1 MSTSPKLENPF
12 ADNVGKYV
20 SRHHDLNHSVLIYF
34 SLDQSVSAIVEEP
47 NNNVQG
53 PPLSNAQSRA
63 NTTSFEGPPV
73 YQHPYIPGMDTKGEF
88 QVAPIQQFSSPV
100 APSRTI
106 HISSATQAEWFETL
120 RELQANLT
128 DLRAARGKMF
138 KFRRFTLS
146 CAPRSWRS
154 HRLLRVEESLR
165 ELRVLEE
172 LVLAGM
178 HRLAQIHPDPIVQAE
193 WGSRADEFSRS
204 MYSNEVDGMD
214 EEGGNIALSGAE
226 EASANDLEGAR
237 AGRFKRRASRLAM
250 KSEDDSILMS
260 LLKGVGILICTPI
273 ALAGAAAFGGG
284 VMLYGCGKV
293 IVGLGHM
300 MTFGKLR

>member
-1 MSTSPKLENPF
+1 MT
-12 ADNVGKYV
+12 G
-20 SRHHDLNHSVLIYF
+20 
-34 SLDQSVSAIVEEP
+34 
-47 NNNVQG
+47 
-53 PPLSNAQSRA
+53 AQSRA
-63 NTTSFEGPPV
+63 DTTSFEGPPV
-73 YQHPYIPGMDTKGEF
+73 YQHPYIPGMDTKDESRIT
-88 QVAPIQQFSSPV
+88 PIQQLSSPDV
-100 APSRTI
+100 PSPAI

-138 KFRRFTLS
+138 KLRRFTLS
-146 CAPRSWRS
+146 FAPQSWRS

-178 HRLAQIHPDPIVQAE
+178 HRLAQIHPDPIVQTE

-204 MYSNEVDGMD
+204 MYSNESDGVD
-214 EEGGNIALSGAE
+214 EEGGNIALSGTE
-226 EASANDLEGAR
+226 DASDNDLEGAR

-284 VMLYGCGKV
+284 VMLYVCVYIKAINV
-293 IVGLGHM
+293 RRKQIAP
-300 MTFGKLR
+300 